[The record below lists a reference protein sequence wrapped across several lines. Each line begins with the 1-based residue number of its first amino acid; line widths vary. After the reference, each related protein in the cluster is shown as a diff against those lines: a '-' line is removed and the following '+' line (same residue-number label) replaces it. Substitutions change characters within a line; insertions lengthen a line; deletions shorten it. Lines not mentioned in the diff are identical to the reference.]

1 MRSLETFFI
10 VLGAVLLIF
19 SFWLFKHYTNT
30 PNLKAPKQ
38 VPAKSLDTFQFFLAR
53 DSATNLLILPPC
65 PPSNP
70 IYMQSIRAIY
80 KMPQLTYDQ
89 IRYIRD
95 LQYTFELAMSAYMM
109 SCFNEETL
117 SLAPKFMKDMQV
129 LASEMLAV
137 ARRLS
142 LTMQVR
148 FPRECDDPML
158 TANLIKTKPF
168 KMVKTPRSNAIRTVS
183 PYDRAIDYAGAEL
196 N

>member
-1 MRSLETFFI
+1 MRLETFFI
-10 VLGAVLLIF
+10 VLGALLLIF
-19 SFWLFKHYTNT
+19 SFWFFKHYTYM
-30 PNLKAPKQ
+30 PNVKPTQKKA
-38 VPAKSLDTFQFFLAR
+38 AKFLDTFQFYLKR

-70 IYMQSIRAIY
+70 IYMLAVHAIY
-80 KMPQLTYDQ
+80 RMPQLTFDQ

-109 SCFNEETL
+109 SCFNEETMP
-117 SLAPKFMKDMQV
+117 LAPKFMEDMKV

-168 KMVKTPRSNAIRTVS
+168 KMVKTPRSTVGKPAS
-183 PYDRAIDYAGAEL
+183 ASDLVIDYTGEGL

>member
-1 MRSLETFFI
+1 M
-10 VLGAVLLIF
+10 
-19 SFWLFKHYTNT
+19 
-30 PNLKAPKQ
+30 PNMYAPKQ
-38 VPAKSLDTFQFFLAR
+38 VAAKSLDTFQFYLAR
-53 DSATNLLILPPC
+53 DSSTNLLIVPPC

-70 IYMQSIRAIY
+70 IYMQSIHAIY

-117 SLAPKFMKDMQV
+117 PLAPKFMEDMQV

-158 TANLIKTKPF
+158 TANLNKTKPF
-168 KMVKTPRSNAIRTVS
+168 QMVKRPPRSAPQKATN
-183 PYDRAIDYAGAEL
+183 PYDRAIDYSRAEL
-196 N
+196 MRSS